1 MIDDLAVPK
10 SSYLQIVSHNLLKNS
25 EKLDILSRRKA
36 LQEGSNDDDNSD
48 INCMSR
54 LLKMSK

>member
-1 MIDDLAVPK
+1 M
-10 SSYLQIVSHNLLKNS
+10 SHNLLKNS

>member
-36 LQEGSNDDDNSD
+36 LQEGNNEDETSNY
-48 INCMSR
+48 NCM
-54 LLKMSK
+54 